1 MYRQND
7 SPEKGKTMLSTTN
20 NKAWSSGSQA
30 TGNNNTKAA
39 ALRSV
44 VFGGFKFVRHASQEA
59 DCFVPEPIP
68 TERLLERYADKI
80 KQARVSQEDARSV
93 IQDSEQF
100 RKLQQILRQQNCMSN
115 GTLKINLHLL
125 LQDRLKEMKLQ
136 EKNPLAKPTPSPDKL
151 PPVSLLQKLTS
162 PKMRKD
168 SGDRSPTSATATIQF
183 ESEQKGNLPQ
193 IDVSDSKE
201 DNKSD
206 D

>member
-1 MYRQND
+1 MMAAASN
-7 SPEKGKTMLSTTN
+7 KTWTTG
-20 NKAWSSGSQA
+20 GSQGTA
-30 TGNNNTKAA
+30 NHNTPS
-39 ALRSV
+39 LRSV

-80 KQARVSQEDARSV
+80 KQARVSQEEARTV

-136 EKNPLAKPTPSPDKL
+136 EKNPLAKPSPDRL
-151 PPVSLLQKLTS
+151 PPISLLQKLTS
-162 PKMRKD
+162 PKARKD
-168 SGDRSPTSATATIQF
+168 SADRSPTSATATIHIEPEQA
-183 ESEQKGNLPQ
+183 ESLPR
-193 IDVSDSKE
+193 IAESDAKSE
-201 DNKSD
+201 NKSD